1 MLPIISLNKEEY
13 HGNAIKNIARAFII
27 TLTCA
32 TMAVALVACGSDNPD
47 EAAIR
52 DSLTEELDSIKN
64 YDTEEMEGILSSL
77 GMPLEDFG
85 ITAADICDAW
95 LNSFEYSIN
104 GVIVTIDGEEATAT
118 VTISCVPLIDAMYTW
133 SDNILSDSS
142 IYSMEEEEL
151 YAYFGSSLI
160 EAISSHEII
169 TSTVELPYV
178 FADDGWYADD
188 GWDDAVYTALFGD
201 L

>member
-1 MLPIISLNKEEY
+1 M
-13 HGNAIKNIARAFII
+13 GNAIKNITRTFII

-32 TMAVALVACGSDNPD
+32 TMAVALVACGSGNSD
-47 EAAIR
+47 EAVIR
-52 DSLTEELDSIKN
+52 NGLAEELDSIKN
-64 YDTEEMEGILSSL
+64 YDTEEMEEVFDSL
-77 GMPLEDFG
+77 GMSLEDFG
-85 ITAADICDAW
+85 ISVADICDAW
-95 LNSFEYSIN
+95 LNSFEYSIDD
-104 GVIVTIDGEEATAT
+104 VTVNGEEATAT

-160 EAISSHEII
+160 EAISSYEIA

-178 FADDGWYADD
+178 FIDDGWYADD

-201 L
+201 F